1 MHPPSRQGQF
11 SVPFSQSLLKS
22 PRHPSHNPEPN
33 ANNTTAL
40 RIGWSVTRD
49 RLRPVR
55 APILLLASVLCIS
68 CDSEPEGPTPEQK
81 AAAEKKKQEEEE
93 AAKRKAERKA
103 EEEAAAALEKKLDE
117 LTVLPAEYPKKLDK
131 ACDAMLAS
139 YDGFMRKV
147 LQGDQ
152 LTKWETGGN
161 EMQLAVFRKECLK
174 RNPETAACQSNALT
188 NAGPDL
194 EQQLPDIMKK
204 CAEKHGGGTDGSRP
218 PGQ

>member
-1 MHPPSRQGQF
+1 MR
-11 SVPFSQSLLKS
+11 
-22 PRHPSHNPEPN
+22 
-33 ANNTTAL
+33 T
-40 RIGWSVTRD
+40 
-49 RLRPVR
+49 
-55 APILLLASVLCIS
+55 PILLLVSILCASCA
-68 CDSEPEGPTPEQK
+68 SEPEGPTPEQK

-93 AAKRKAERKA
+93 AAKRKAEREAERKA
-103 EEEAAAALEKKLDE
+103 EEEAAAALEKKLDG

-131 ACDAMLAS
+131 ACDAMLSA

-147 LQGDQ
+147 LKGDQ

-204 CAEKHGGGTDGSRP
+204 CAEKHGADTDGSRP